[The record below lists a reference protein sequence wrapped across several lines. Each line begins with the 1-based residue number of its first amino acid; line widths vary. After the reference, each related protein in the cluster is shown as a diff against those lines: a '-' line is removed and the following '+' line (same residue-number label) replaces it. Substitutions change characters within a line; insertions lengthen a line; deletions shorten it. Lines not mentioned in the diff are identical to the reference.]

1 MAARCQRTG
10 HGFGTVRRY
19 AVVAVA
25 AVVVVAVVV
34 ELDESLGV
42 VLGESLLE
50 VPVAGGNRLHPSGT
64 ESHADSSS
72 PENEMAKTSLGSCWA
87 ALSS

>member
-19 AVVAVA
+19 AVVVV
-25 AVVVVAVVV
+25 VVVVAVVV